1 MLAENL
7 LCDVLHSEF
16 CSEFKEEG
24 DTGQDVDTISGV
36 EVIETPGM
44 QGMPRRQLK

>member
-1 MLAENL
+1 MLAEDL
-7 LCDVLHSEF
+7 VCDVRHSEF

-24 DTGQDVDTISGV
+24 DMGQDVDTSSGL